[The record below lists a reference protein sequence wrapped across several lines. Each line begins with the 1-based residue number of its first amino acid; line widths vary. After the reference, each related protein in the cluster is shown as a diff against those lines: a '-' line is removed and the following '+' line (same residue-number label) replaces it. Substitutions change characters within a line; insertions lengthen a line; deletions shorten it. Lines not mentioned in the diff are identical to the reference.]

1 MSLTIDLTPEMEAKI
16 NWNAKRR
23 GISPTDLARQLIE
36 TAPLPSLPPSDSL
49 PETAEEAEGPT
60 LWELHHEFLEAMW
73 ARHPD
78 GPTTNYALLE
88 EACDV
93 PEEKQA

>member
-1 MSLTIDLTPEMEAKI
+1 MSLTIDLSPEVEAKI
-16 NWNAKRR
+16 NWNAQRQ
-23 GISPTDLARQLIE
+23 GVSPNDLARRLIE
-36 TAPLPSLPPSDSL
+36 DAPLLAALPSEPVA
-49 PETAEEAEGPT
+49 ETEEGTEGPT

-73 ARHPD
+73 ASHPD
-78 GPTTNYALLE
+78 GPATNYAMLE